1 MTKVIRYIHRPN
13 LTELGMGNTHDKY
26 MVGQDQELS
35 TIFPEGVSVDLKDI
49 YTGKTYSLYSKREN
63 NEYRVKRMGDIY
75 DDYHMDPGDE
85 IEITVIDN
93 NTEKE
98 YFLKVNEC
106 CRVFLNPVKSSNNKI
121 IKFEIINEDRLPGFT
136 KEETFESSYSL
147 MGKDHKVEIK
157 YIGKE
162 QKRKDSP
169 IQTDVYEVKYD
180 NEFLQSLKNG
190 YYYLTIKG
198 KDSILKSLPKSE
210 FNIFMDNNS
219 VNTSFANT
227 NTLQQIFYGAP
238 GTGKSHTIDDVLK
251 AGNYDNIRTTFHP
264 DSDYASFVGAYKPTM
279 KTSTI
284 TKDGVKTI
292 EEQIVYRFVPQAFLK
307 AYAKA
312 WLNFTEPFFLI
323 IEEINRGN
331 CAQIFGDLFQLLDR
345 DEKGYSSYPIEADED
360 IRKFLSTDSEIG
372 FADVDYD
379 IKCLFPDDDIWEG
392 KKLMLPPN
400 LHIWA
405 TMNTSDQSLFPI
417 DSAFKRRWDWK
428 YIPIANGNK
437 NWKINAL
444 GRKYDWWGFLNNI
457 NDIVEEATS
466 SEDKKLG
473 YYFVKADKEGNISAE
488 TFVSKVVFYL
498 WNDVFKDYG
507 FDWKNK
513 EGQPV
518 FKNEEGKDMTFKS
531 FFYPDGSIKESVVS
545 LILDNLQVSSDDDED
560 EVTDPEAPETNSG
573 KHKHLNS
580 ISFSDGTV
588 FNKVNSKTNYGI
600 YLNALRKIGIE
611 QAASYIEGMNYN
623 RRGRPLISRE
633 KYPEIENDK
642 DYSYIQEGDFY
653 IIDKIVADTWIPV
666 FTELGNHL
674 PLLGIKVDFY

>member
-1 MTKVIRYIHRPN
+1 
-13 LTELGMGNTHDKY
+13 
-26 MVGQDQELS
+26 
-35 TIFPEGVSVDLKDI
+35 
-49 YTGKTYSLYSKREN
+49 
-63 NEYRVKRMGDIY
+63 
-75 DDYHMDPGDE
+75 MD
-85 IEITVIDN
+85 
-93 NTEKE
+93 
-98 YFLKVNEC
+98 
-106 CRVFLNPVKSSNNKI
+106 
-121 IKFEIINEDRLPGFT
+121 
-136 KEETFESSYSL
+136 
-147 MGKDHKVEIK
+147 
-157 YIGKE
+157 
-162 QKRKDSP
+162 
-169 IQTDVYEVKYD
+169 
-180 NEFLQSLKNG
+180 
-190 YYYLTIKG
+190 TIK
-198 KDSILKSLPKSE
+198 KELEAALALLNNVDSS
-210 FNIFMDNNS
+210 
-219 VNTSFANT
+219 TNT
-227 NTLQQIFYGAP
+227 NGMPRQQIIYGAP
-238 GTGKSHTIDDVLK
+238 GTGKSHSIDDVLK
-251 AGNYDNIRTTFHP
+251 AGKYEHIRTTFHP

-312 WLNFTEPFFLI
+312 WINFTEPFFLI

-345 DEKGYSSYPIEADED
+345 DENGYSSYPIEADED

-379 IKCLFPDDDIWEG
+379 IKCLFPDDDIWKG

-437 NWKINAL
+437 NWKIKAE
-444 GRKYDWWGFLNNI
+444 GRKFDWWKFLENI

-473 YYFVKADKEGNISAE
+473 YFFVKADNEGNISAE

-513 EGQPV
+513 EGQPA

-545 LILDNLQVSSDDDED
+545 LLLDNLQVPCDVDED
-560 EVTDPEAPETNSG
+560 DVTDPEAPETNAS
-573 KHKHLNS
+573 KHKHLKS

-588 FNKVNSKTNYGI
+588 FNKENSKTNYGI

-623 RRGRPLISRE
+623 RKGRPLISRE

-666 FTELGNHL
+666 FMELGNHL
-674 PLLGIKVDFY
+674 PLLGITVDFN